1 MLKKMKNEKY
11 LTKKEE
17 VEARIKEI
25 KDSDPLFKKK
35 QQILSEIVSKYRKF
49 IYVDPNTFKGLVN
62 HKQNKLVDHSYAEK
76 KAESSDSYF
85 IYTNHVKAPK
95 FADKFIEFDENTA
108 MMIKQLDWAFCDK
121 LFAEITKSPYNKRKG
136 ILKIENS
143 EIDFAFSKDTGKIC
157 NLLFGSAQY
166 VKRKH
171 KWSEV
176 LTKALDREKAGNLEN
191 AMKLKVHRMNERI
204 LEEIGYRD
212 LIKFEDKALFV
223 NPDYLYLFKTPPNET
238 V

>member
-1 MLKKMKNEKY
+1 MDKVTISEVQKKIKKMQD
-11 LTKKEE
+11 T
-17 VEARIKEI
+17 
-25 KDSDPLFKKK
+25 DPLYEKKR
-35 QQILSEIVSKYRKF
+35 QILSEIVSRYRKF

-62 HKQNKLVDHSYAEK
+62 HKHNKLVDHSYAEK
-76 KAESSDSYF
+76 KAEFSDSYF

-95 FADKFIEFDENTA
+95 FADKFIEFEENTA
-108 MMIKQLDWAFCDK
+108 MIIKQLDWAFCDK
-121 LFAEITKSPYNKRKG
+121 LFAEITKAPYNKRKG

-171 KWSEV
+171 KWGEV
-176 LTKALDREKAGNLEN
+176 LTKALDREKTGNLEN
-191 AMKLKVHRMNERI
+191 AMKLKVLRMNERI
-204 LEEIGYRD
+204 FEKMGYRD
-212 LIKFEDKALFV
+212 LIKFEDKMLFV
-223 NPDYLYLFKTPPNET
+223 NPDYLYLFKAPPNET